1 MAPDALRDADVYLSR
16 RGTGRPIGASRT
28 IVFGQESLCQI
39 RTVRAR
45 VILTYLLSSW
55 RRRDAPRDDETRF
68 APPPGFRSEVRVS
81 TRWRVVDASRR
92 HRPCHRHAQSPW
104 QSHA

>member
-1 MAPDALRDADVYLSR
+1 MDVGGGMARSAMAPDALRDADVYLSR

-45 VILTYLLSSW
+45 VILTYLLTMHDIYCVA
-55 RRRDAPRDDETRF
+55 RRAHTRV
-68 APPPGFRSEVRVS
+68 GSY
-81 TRWRVVDASRR
+81 
-92 HRPCHRHAQSPW
+92 
-104 QSHA
+104 

>member
-1 MAPDALRDADVYLSR
+1 MDVGGGMARSAMAPDALRDADVYLSR

-45 VILTYLLSSW
+45 VILTYLL
-55 RRRDAPRDDETRF
+55 RGARAGPRAF
-68 APPPGFRSEVRVS
+68 YSVAL
-81 TRWRVVDASRR
+81 
-92 HRPCHRHAQSPW
+92 
-104 QSHA
+104 